1 MASGTR
7 PPPSQPLT
15 LKRLMGAIAAAA
27 LSFALLPMDLAVAL
41 TVAVCGVVVLDGMR
55 LPVVTDKGGVWTWLS
70 WAVWLLFLMACPI
83 AIGVVAAITRPSGP
97 PTLSGPLPWAARII
111 EGLGYA
117 QAAVS
122 VAAAITVVVLTR
134 GVRRWL
140 AWAGILLVG
149 ALAWLMCFGA
159 LMDITGNYL

>member
-1 MASGTR
+1 
-7 PPPSQPLT
+7 LT
-15 LKRLMGAIAAAA
+15 LKRLMGAIATAA

-41 TVAVCGVVVLDGMR
+41 TVAVCGVVGLDGMR
-55 LPVVTDKGGVWTWLS
+55 VPVVTDRGGVWTWLP
-70 WAVWLLFLMACPI
+70 WVVWLLFLMACPI
-83 AIGVVAAITRPSGP
+83 AIGVVAAINPPSGP
-97 PTLSGPLPWAARII
+97 PRFSGPLPRAARIV

-117 QAAVS
+117 HAAVS

-140 AWAGILLVG
+140 AWAGILLVD
-149 ALAWLMCFGA
+149 ALAWLMCFGV